1 MTAQTLQ
8 TDRLTLRR
16 PEPRDVPALTEFYIS
31 ERSQYAGGHV
41 IRPRAFSNACA
52 MLGHWQVR
60 GYGLWAVTWK
70 DAEDLLGLVGP
81 YYPDGWP
88 ETEFG
93 WVLMSQAEGQGIAF
107 EAAKAALSH
116 AREALGWTDIVHY
129 IDPRNTRSITLA
141 ERLGARHDKSAQ
153 QPKPESPCL
162 VYRQAQVAA

>member
-1 MTAQTLQ
+1 MTAPKLQ
-8 TDRLTLRR
+8 TERLTLRR

-60 GYGLWAVTWK
+60 GYGLWAVTWQGS
-70 DAEDLLGLVGP
+70 DDLLGLVGP

-88 ETEFG
+88 ETECG
-93 WVLMSQAEGQGIAF
+93 WVLMPQAEGQGVAF
-107 EAAKAALSH
+107 EAAKAALAH
-116 AREALGWTDIVHY
+116 ARETLGWTDIVHY
-129 IDPRNTRSITLA
+129 IDARNARSIKLA
-141 ERLGARHDKSAQ
+141 ERLGAVLDAAAA

-162 VYRQAQVAA
+162 IYRQPPVAA